1 MTQYAN
7 YDQAGIATDLMQYT
21 PRMGRG
27 LKLFYEIIDDILI
40 AGEADREKAEAK
52 ETQCLE

>member
-7 YDQAGIATDLMQYT
+7 YDQAGIAADLTQYT

-27 LKLFYEIIDDILI
+27 LELFYGIIDNILI
-40 AGEADREKAEAK
+40 TGEAGKEKTEAE